1 MKGRGRRG
9 HTSAFGRRWA
19 CLESAR
25 DDYARVISDRKW
37 PLKKRPVIAHF
48 KARSKH
54 SFLTINRN
62 DLKKK
67 KKKKKKKALLGLIKH
82 VGVFLALCGVCACAL
97 MQVLL
102 LPIGR
107 GFTGQRLDIGAWDL
121 ASAIGGRVPEAVVT
135 FEPREVAL
143 GAWQEVKGE
152 AMSVNEALYGG
163 AIEGP
168 VRLDGS

>member
-37 PLKKRPVIAHF
+37 PLKKRPVISHI

-54 SFLTINRN
+54 SCLTINRN

-67 KKKKKKKALLGLIKH
+67 KKKKANIGLIKH

-107 GFTGQRLDIGAWDL
+107 GFTGQWLDIGAGDV
-121 ASAIGGRVPEAVVT
+121 AAAIGGRVPDAVVT
-135 FEPREVAL
+135 FEPVQEAL

-152 AMSVNEALYGG
+152 AMSVNEALYGWTE
-163 AIEGP
+163 AD
-168 VRLDGS
+168 DGLKRMWLR

>member
-1 MKGRGRRG
+1 MRGRATR
-9 HTSAFGRRWA
+9 
-19 CLESAR
+19 
-25 DDYARVISDRKW
+25 
-37 PLKKRPVIAHF
+37 AHINVTTITN
-48 KARSKH
+48 
-54 SFLTINRN
+54 FLTKLKFRLPACIVWFHYAPSSIIWWFLDNFFLLSVQVA
-62 DLKKK
+62 LKKK
-67 KKKKKKKALLGLIKH
+67 KKEKALLGLIKH

-107 GFTGQRLDIGAWDL
+107 GFTGQCLDIGAWDL

-135 FEPREVAL
+135 FEPREEAL

-152 AMSVNEALYGG
+152 AVSVNEALYAG
-163 AIEGP
+163 AMEGT

>member
-1 MKGRGRRG
+1 M
-9 HTSAFGRRWA
+9 HP
-19 CLESAR
+19 AR
-25 DDYARVISDRKW
+25 LYGGFWTI
-37 PLKKRPVIAHF
+37 F
-48 KARSKH
+48 
-54 SFLTINRN
+54 FLLSVQVA
-62 DLKKK
+62 LKKK
-67 KKKKKKKALLGLIKH
+67 KKKKKLIKH

-107 GFTGQRLDIGAWDL
+107 GFTGQCLDIGAGDL
-121 ASAIGGRVPEAVVT
+121 AAAIGGRVPDAVVT
-135 FEPREVAL
+135 FEPVQEAL